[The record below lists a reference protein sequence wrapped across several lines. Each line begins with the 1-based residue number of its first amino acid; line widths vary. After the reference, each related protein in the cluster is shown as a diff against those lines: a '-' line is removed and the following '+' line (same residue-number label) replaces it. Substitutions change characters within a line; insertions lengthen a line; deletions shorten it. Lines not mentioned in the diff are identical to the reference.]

1 MLIVLIT
8 IFAHY
13 LPILIVLRIYTIE
26 EKPQD
31 ITKSLI
37 MDWGSFE
44 QKYQMKKTKQDQK
57 IKD

>member
-1 MLIVLIT
+1 MLIVLIA

-13 LPILIVLRIYTIE
+13 LPILIVLRIYTME

-37 MDWGSFE
+37 MDWVSLK
-44 QKYQMKKTKQDQK
+44 QKSQIKKTKK
-57 IKD
+57 IND